1 MKLKKIAAMLL
12 VIALTFS
19 MAACEKA
26 QEKSDSGVSA
36 GGKKVIT
43 VWAWDDNYN
52 VKAANEAKEIYEANH
67 DDVTV
72 KVVSLSIDDI
82 VQKLNTSFAAGN
94 YDGLP
99 NVVLIEEYRIG
110 SYLEAFPGTL
120 RDLSAIVH
128 PEDWMP
134 YKLGPLTKDGKIYGV
149 PFDSAAC
156 AMFYRTD
163 LLQQAGYSAQDL
175 QNITWDQ
182 YIEIGKN
189 VKEKTGTSML
199 QITSGDLTLMKI
211 LMQSAGTWY
220 VKDDNVTL
228 NIKGNPVMKR
238 ALETYKALMDSGIIL
253 TLPNWD
259 AQVQAIQD
267 SKLATIVDGSWIS
280 ATIKT
285 AADQSGKWAV
295 APIPRMDKMDGA
307 TNASNVGGASW
318 YVIDK
323 VKNADIAESFL
334 DETFANN
341 TELLNQLVLD
351 IGLFSSHKDDGS
363 FTNYDVADS
372 FYGGQKIWKDI
383 AAWAEVIPTVKYGIN
398 TYNIDSIVE
407 EELQG
412 VYSGADIDKALATI
426 ESRAEQISQ

>member
-1 MKLKKIAAMLL
+1 MKLKKTVAMLL
-12 VIALTFS
+12 VIVLTLS
-19 MAACEKA
+19 MVACGKA
-26 QEKSDSGVSA
+26 QEKSETGASA
-36 GGKKVIT
+36 DGKKVIT

-52 VKAANEAKEIYEANH
+52 VKAANEAKKIYEANH
-67 DDVTV
+67 NDVTV

-110 SYLEAFPGTL
+110 SYMEAFPGTL
-120 RDLSAIVH
+120 RDLSAIVN
-128 PEDWMP
+128 PDDWMQ
-134 YKLGPLTKDGKIYGV
+134 YKLGPLTNDGKIYGV

-163 LLQQAGYSAQDL
+163 LLEQAGYTAKDL

-182 YIEIGKN
+182 YIAIGKK
-189 VKEKTGTSML
+189 VKEKTGSSML

-228 NIKGNPVMKR
+228 NIQDNAVMKK
-238 ALETYKALMDSGIIL
+238 ALETYKALMDSGIVL
-253 TLPNWD
+253 ALPNWD

-267 SKLATIVDGSWIS
+267 GKLATIVDGSWIS

-295 APIPRMDKMDGA
+295 APIPRMDGVTGA

-323 VKNADIAESFL
+323 VPNADIAESFL
-334 DETFANN
+334 GETFASN
-341 TELLNQLVLD
+341 TELLNQLVID
-351 IGLFSSHKDDGS
+351 IGLFSSHIDDGS
-363 FTNYDVADS
+363 FTNYDVEDS

-383 AAWAEVIPTVKYGIN
+383 AAWAVEIPTVKYGIN

-412 VYSGADIDKALATI
+412 VYTGADIDKALTTI

>member
-1 MKLKKIAAMLL
+1 MKLKKAVAMLL
-12 VIALTFS
+12 VIVLTLS
-19 MAACEKA
+19 MVACGKT
-26 QEKSDSGVSA
+26 QEKSENGDSA
-36 GGKKVIT
+36 DGKKVIT

-52 VKAANEAKEIYEANH
+52 VKAANEAKAIYESNH
-67 DDVTV
+67 KDVTV

-128 PEDWMP
+128 PEDWMA

-163 LLQQAGYSAQDL
+163 LLEQAGYTDKDL

-182 YIEIGKN
+182 YIEIGKK

-228 NIKGNPVMKR
+228 NIKGNAVMKKS
-238 ALETYKALMDSGIIL
+238 LETYKALMDSGIVL

-267 SKLATIVDGSWIS
+267 GKLATIVDGSWIS

-295 APIPRMDKMDGA
+295 APIPRMDGLDGA
-307 TNASNVGGASW
+307 ANASNVGGASW

-323 VKNADIAESFL
+323 VENADIAEDFL
-334 DETFANN
+334 DVTFANN
-341 TELLNQLVLD
+341 TELLNQLVID

-372 FYGGQKIWKDI
+372 FYGNQKIMEGDRCLGRNDSNC
-383 AAWAEVIPTVKYGIN
+383 EVWH
-398 TYNIDSIVE
+398 
-407 EELQG
+407 
-412 VYSGADIDKALATI
+412 
-426 ESRAEQISQ
+426 